1 MERCGRY
8 CQGEKAVR
16 DNTKVFVLSNW
27 LENSSHILLLGTLEE
42 EQIGRINKNSALDR
56 LSLRCLLDIQINSFF
71 FFVVEIYISE
81 LSVYAAAKSFQSCP
95 TLCNPIDWTVQ
106 PTRLRHPWDSPGKNT
121 GVGCHLLLQCIN
133 SI

>member
-42 EQIGRINKNSALDR
+42 EQIAGKAGTDNHKEKENLPSTP
-56 LSLRCLLDIQINSFF
+56 SLRLHWQG
-71 FFVVEIYISE
+71 E
-81 LSVYAAAKSFQSCP
+81 
-95 TLCNPIDWTVQ
+95 
-106 PTRLRHPWDSPGKNT
+106 DSPPD
-121 GVGCHLLLQCIN
+121 
-133 SI
+133 

>member
-1 MERCGRY
+1 MERRY

-56 LSLRCLLDIQINSFF
+56 LSLRCLLDIQINSW
-71 FFVVEIYISE
+71 IYESESGIFLCVCGRDIHFGVIS
-81 LSVYAAAKSFQSCP
+81 VC
-95 TLCNPIDWTVQ
+95 C
-106 PTRLRHPWDSPGKNT
+106 
-121 GVGCHLLLQCIN
+121 C
-133 SI
+133 